1 MPLSHLERINKWYF
15 TPRKWERHGNG
26 AIYRWLG
33 VAVYKRHLPTT
44 GDLMRRWRGLKHVD
58 LARGSRRDELLHAE
72 QMTRRYEW
80 RHWIGCVVFILLA
93 ILIDQQSNGREFT
106 VLDGVFLVALN
117 LVINVYPI
125 MLQRYNRVRI
135 MRVLEKCT

>member
-1 MPLSHLERINKWYF
+1 
-15 TPRKWERHGNG
+15 
-26 AIYRWLG
+26 
-33 VAVYKRHLPTT
+33 
-44 GDLMRRWRGLKHVD
+44 
-58 LARGSRRDELLHAE
+58 
-72 QMTRRYEW
+72 MTRRYEW